1 MLKKKNLLLNGL
13 YILTGFRSLCTKP
26 QVKINI
32 TALLKLEESGG
43 PTALREMSSPH
54 TTQSSSHP
62 FTVETS
68 TDTYRDEHLL
78 HVVASFQT
86 WIRNTDY
93 INTSSGKAV
102 FFSSVLH
109 VENGTRL
116 ACVVSAEPWG
126 VVTFSKNE
134 RTNETENTK
143 SIGKPRNLKRLYIST
158 NYCLLPRNQTFIL
171 TDSQV

>member
-1 MLKKKNLLLNGL
+1 MLAHISLIAEIDKVTFSRDHRVLKKTKKKTLLLLLNGL

-62 FTVETS
+62 FTMETS
-68 TDTYRDEHLL
+68 TDMYRDEHLL
-78 HVVASFQT
+78 HVIASFQT
-86 WIRNTDY
+86 WICNTDY
-93 INTSSGKAV
+93 INTSSGKAGF

-134 RTNETENTK
+134 PN
-143 SIGKPRNLKRLYIST
+143 
-158 NYCLLPRNQTFIL
+158 
-171 TDSQV
+171 